1 MALSPQQR
9 DALRSKIAHRVR
21 DLPGS
26 ATVAAADK
34 ARRLKAEGRSVVDL
48 SGGDPDFPTAA
59 HVTEAAVASLNRGF
73 THYTPS
79 RGIPELLKAIAA
91 KLAKENGVSY
101 EPAKEVL
108 VTPGGK
114 QALFTAA
121 QALLDPGDEVII
133 FSPAWV
139 SYAPCAALAGARVVY
154 VPMNMQTTAA
164 ELRAEPRPRDLSAH
178 QARHPQH
185 PEQPNRPGV
194 DGRAASDARRCGA
207 GA

>member
-9 DALRSKIAHRVR
+9 DALHSKIAHRVR
-21 DLPGS
+21 DLPALPRSPRPISG
-26 ATVAAADK
+26 
-34 ARRLKAEGRSVVDL
+34 RRLKAEGRSVVDL

-91 KLAKENGVSY
+91 KLAKENGASY

-139 SYAPCAALAGARVVY
+139 SHAPCAAVPARAWS
-154 VPMNMQTTAA
+154 TC
-164 ELRAEPRPRDLSAH
+164 R
-178 QARHPQH
+178 
-185 PEQPNRPGV
+185 
-194 DGRAASDARRCGA
+194 
-207 GA
+207 